1 MVSLLTP
8 KRLRHLPSEA
18 HFSGTSN
25 WVAWC
30 GNPCEGERV
39 AMRGCFNTLKV
50 WRKHVLNEDTI
61 CMRRCWFHVFFWFF
75 GSHESWCLT
84 LTLPGLHG
92 ESFETKNRLTTQP
105 DLLTFSQIISRS
117 WWHNSWV
124 LLMFF
129 SNNHGKLP
137 YWRLRSSSSRALFST
152 SMLGRVIGWNYTPQ
166 TGMQLSPPGSLQF
179 EAVFRMG
186 NFES

>member
-1 MVSLLTP
+1 MYEKMLV
-8 KRLRHLPSEA
+8 
-18 HFSGTSN
+18 
-25 WVAWC
+25 
-30 GNPCEGERV
+30 PC
-39 AMRGCFNTLKV
+39 
-50 WRKHVLNEDTI
+50 
-61 CMRRCWFHVFFWFF
+61 FFWFF

-152 SMLGRVIGWNYTPQ
+152 SMLGRVIGWIYTPKPGCNCHHQ
-166 TGMQLSPPGSLQF
+166 DHYNLKQFLGWGISRAKPLFATGILGWTYTP
-179 EAVFRMG
+179 V
-186 NFES
+186 N